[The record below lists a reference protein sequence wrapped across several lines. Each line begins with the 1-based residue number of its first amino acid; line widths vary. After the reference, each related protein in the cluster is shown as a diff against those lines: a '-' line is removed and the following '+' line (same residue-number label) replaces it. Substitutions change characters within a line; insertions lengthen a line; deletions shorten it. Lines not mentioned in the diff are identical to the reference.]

1 MEHSV
6 RMGKPDTQEKL
17 RRAAELVAI
26 APNQPCDAALLLE
39 SWEYLKGL
47 HNDDLPPE
55 VQPAFSFL
63 QHEIARARNEDLS
76 AREVLFLAEKIRKLE
91 LMWLETSHKSPDRSL
106 DQDLDR
112 PA

>member
-1 MEHSV
+1 MSKIE
-6 RMGKPDTQEKL
+6 TQERL
-17 RRAAELVAI
+17 RRAAELLAVAG
-26 APNQPCDAALLLE
+26 NQACDSALLLD

-47 HNDDLPPE
+47 HKDDLPAE
-55 VQPAFSFL
+55 MHPAFSFL
-63 QHEIARARNEDLS
+63 QHEISRANSEELTT
-76 AREVLFLAEKIRKLE
+76 RETLFLAEKIRKLE